1 MSFKKY
7 ESINLINSIAL
18 HADNYHIRTLIFITA
33 FFGGMSYIK
42 RIIKSK

>member
-1 MSFKKY
+1 MRFKKY
-7 ESINLINSIAL
+7 KNINLINSIVS
-18 HADNYHIRTLIFITA
+18 HTDNNHICTLIFITA